1 MSTPSSS
8 PAAVL
13 PRGLARLAL
22 TAATVAVAAV
32 SLACTRATAQPSSP
46 SNLAPTA
53 STVRNAPMSADAAPA
68 PFTVRV
74 VGTGRPVLLIPGL
87 MSGPDVWDATV
98 AHLQRGHTLHIVHL
112 AGFAGAPAAPGADFL
127 GRVRDGLLAYVADM
141 RARGLERPVV
151 VGHSLGGFLAY
162 AVASAQPDAVAG
174 VVAVDGLPFFAA
186 LGDPAATPES
196 VGPTAAAMRGMFAR
210 LSPEQLAAQTRPGLP
225 TLMRDS
231 ASVARGVEWART
243 SDPATVGQAMAEMLT
258 TDLRPAVA
266 AIRAPVLQIVA
277 AGSAPTAEVRAMLRD
292 RYAAQVAL
300 VPRHEVIVAER
311 AYHFVMLD
319 DPAFFHATLDAF
331 LSRVPTPAA
340 RGQR

>member
-32 SLACTRATAQPSSP
+32 SLACTRVTAQPSP
-46 SNLAPTA
+46 SSLAPTA
-53 STVRNAPMSADAAPA
+53 STVRNAPMAAEAAPA

-98 AHLQRGHTLHIVHL
+98 AHLERGHTLHVVHL

-141 RARGLERPVV
+141 RARGLERPVI

-196 VGPTAAAMRGMFAR
+196 VGPTAAAMRGMFAG

-225 TLMRDS
+225 TLMRDT
-231 ASVARGVEWART
+231 ANVARAVEWART

-292 RYAAQVAL
+292 RYAAQVAS

-319 DPAFFHATLDAF
+319 DPAFFHAT
-331 LSRVPTPAA
+331 RPGTPPAPRPRSSQCRA
-340 RGQR
+340 

>member
-141 RARGLERPVV
+141 RARGLERPVI

-225 TLMRDS
+225 TLMRDT
-231 ASVARGVEWART
+231 ANVARAVEWART

-292 RYAAQVAL
+292 RYAAQVAR

-331 LSRVPTPAA
+331 LSRVPAPAA
-340 RGQR
+340 GPAR